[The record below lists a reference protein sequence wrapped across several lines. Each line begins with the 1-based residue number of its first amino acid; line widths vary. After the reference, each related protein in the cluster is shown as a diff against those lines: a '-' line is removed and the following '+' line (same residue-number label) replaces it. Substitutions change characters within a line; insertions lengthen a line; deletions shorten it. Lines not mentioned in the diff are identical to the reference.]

1 MHVWTAVAE
10 WQMQNQSP
18 LIEDFT
24 RLMSSLAGT
33 MAGMGR
39 EAEQRMKE
47 KLREIVGS
55 DDAVSRDEFD
65 AVKALAAET
74 RARLEQVEA
83 ELAALRPAGTQSD
96 PS

>member
-1 MHVWTAVAE
+1 
-10 WQMQNQSP
+10 MQNQSP